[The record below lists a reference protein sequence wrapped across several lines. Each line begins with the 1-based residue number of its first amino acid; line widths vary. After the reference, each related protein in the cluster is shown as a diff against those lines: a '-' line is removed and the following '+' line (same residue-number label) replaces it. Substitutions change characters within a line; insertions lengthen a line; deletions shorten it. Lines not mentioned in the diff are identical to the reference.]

1 MFGIQ
6 RMKPVQFTDHFPGY
20 GKKEIE
26 KKEIEKRS
34 MLIKNHAYEIL
45 YACQ

>member
-1 MFGIQ
+1 MLTNYSP
-6 RMKPVQFTDHFPGY
+6 RY